1 MKVLVVGA
9 GISGAVVARELA
21 EVGVEVLVI
30 DKRDHI
36 GGNCY
41 DETINNVLIHRYG
54 PHIFHTSIDFV
65 FNWIKRFADWIPYK
79 HKVKALLEN
88 GQYVTV
94 PVNKETVLA
103 IGGGGE
109 KGLLTLF
116 SVLIRKKCGECHLKM
131 YLRIF

>member
-36 GGNCY
+36 VGNCY

-65 FNWIKRFADWIPYK
+65 FT
-79 HKVKALLEN
+79 
-88 GQYVTV
+88 G
-94 PVNKETVLA
+94 
-103 IGGGGE
+103 
-109 KGLLTLF
+109 
-116 SVLIRKKCGECHLKM
+116 
-131 YLRIF
+131 